1 MQRMREE
8 LLRRTYSETTIR
20 SYLHAV
26 EAFRQHVQKRLD
38 HLGPDDLRRYQVYL
52 LEDRKLPNG
61 TVVIQISALRFFYIK
76 VLKRRDMKEDLPYP
90 KRLKRL
96 PVVLSQE
103 EVSRLIDWARN
114 LFHRAMLLTMYAA
127 GLRRSEL
134 CRLKVSNI
142 DSQRMMLR
150 IERSKNGVDRDVP
163 LSAKLLETLREY
175 WRWMR
180 PKTYLFPGTQ
190 NGWRADKPITPKVI
204 WEAVQQAARRAA
216 FRNTSRR
223 TRYATAMRL
232 ICSKRQR
239 TFARFRCCSVTRTS
253 HTLRFICTF
262 RKSTCRQRRIRLT
275 IFRFPVPQNCNGRG
289 GFINPNEPPR
299 RGGGRYPSRAR
310 GSLSEQESILAKLP
324 ATDSAASDRPLSH
337 SGVGWPSRFLF
348 PMRPSGHLL

>member
-1 MQRMREE
+1 MREE
-8 LLRRTYSETTIR
+8 LVRRTYSETTIR

-52 LEDRKLPNG
+52 LEDRKLANG
-61 TVVIQISALRFFYIK
+61 TVVIQVSALRFFYMK

-90 KRLKRL
+90 KRLKQL

-103 EVSRLIDWARN
+103 EVSRLIDSARN

-142 DSQRMMLR
+142 DSRRMMLR

-163 LSAKLLETLREY
+163 LSQKLLETLREY

-190 NGWRADKPITPKVI
+190 SGWRADKPITPKVI
-204 WEAVQQAARRAA
+204 WEAVQQAAKRAG
-216 FRNTSRR
+216 
-223 TRYATAMRL
+223 
-232 ICSKRQR
+232 IQKH
-239 TFARFRCCSVTRTS
+239 VTP
-253 HTLRFICTF
+253 HTLRH
-262 RKSTCRQRRIRLT
+262 S
-275 IFRFPVPQNCNGRG
+275 
-289 GFINPNEPPR
+289 
-299 RGGGRYPSRAR
+299 Y
-310 GSLSEQESILAKLP
+310 
-324 ATDSAASDRPLSH
+324 AT
-337 SGVGWPSRFLF
+337 
-348 PMRPSGHLL
+348 HLLEAGADIRTIQMLLGHADLTHTTVYLHLSQKHLQTAPNPLDHIRVPSTAQLQRSRRLHKPE